1 MKTAVEWLVDN
12 ILTKDEI
19 YDDYGNLIGFK
30 LLNTFTSSVD
40 LTEYV
45 EQAKQMDKKNLYAFY
60 MQGGVDAIT
69 EADRNVEQY
78 YNETFKSE

>member
-1 MKTAVEWLVDN
+1 MRTAVEWLVEQICTD
-12 ILTKDEI
+12 IKM
-19 YDDYGNLIGFK
+19 YDDYGNVSHIEFYNAFK
-30 LLNTFTSSVD
+30 SCTD
-40 LTEYV
+40 LSEYIKK
-45 EQAKQMDKKNLYAFY
+45 AKQMEKKNLYCFY

>member
-1 MKTAVEWLVDN
+1 MKTGVDWLVDN

-40 LTEYV
+40 FTEYV
-45 EQAKQMDKKNLYAFY
+45 EQAKQMQK
-60 MQGGVDAIT
+60 
-69 EADRNVEQY
+69 EQMCKFAYKCHNHYKVYGDFKIEEY
-78 YNETFKSE
+78 YNETFNK

>member
-1 MKTAVEWLVDN
+1 MEQTAVEYLVDQLLPKA
-12 ILTKDEI
+12 LTAEQYYHI
-19 YDDYGNLIGFK
+19 
-30 LLNTFTSSVD
+30 
-40 LTEYV
+40 
-45 EQAKQMDKKNLYAFY
+45 EQAKEIEKQQLYNFY